1 MSSRVRGRARDRS
14 PTRLISGTIVFI
26 SSPRIR
32 RCNSRCGS
40 GDIYV
45 TVKGVKRSGKVSRA
59 TIGRRLPW
67 FRHPPINAPKQ
78 LSPNPDR
85 TDLLRALHY
94 LHKCNRRAR
103 VRCRGCKRAGKEM
116 PPLTCVASCRL
127 PSRCCREIEC
137 SIFADALDFFIVRLQ
152 TVVISATE
160 IPQRGW
166 DLFFSSESSTD
177 CYYRCDFLIFH
188 NRPFLQLNRGLYVRF
203 LAWDPSYRARN
214 AILLVTIHGHSR
226 R

>member
-1 MSSRVRGRARDRS
+1 MLGRVRGRVCDRS
-14 PTRLISGTIVFI
+14 PADDLGGP
-26 SSPRIR
+26 SPLSHRPGYVGVTQR
-32 RCNSRCGS
+32 DRGS

-103 VRCRGCKRAGKEM
+103 VYCREYERAGEEM
-116 PPLTCVASCRL
+116 PLTCRGDY
-127 PSRCCREIEC
+127 PSRGYWGIEGVTEG
-137 SIFADALDFFIVRLQ
+137 SFDFIVERVALDF
-152 TVVISATE
+152 
-160 IPQRGW
+160 
-166 DLFFSSESSTD
+166 
-177 CYYRCDFLIFH
+177 
-188 NRPFLQLNRGLYVRF
+188 
-203 LAWDPSYRARN
+203 
-214 AILLVTIHGHSR
+214 
-226 R
+226 